1 MPYTC
6 SYSNKEKEKN
16 TLRFYTS
23 QLDYFGFSKQPSP
36 SVAWFRV

>member
-6 SYSNKEKEKN
+6 SYSNKEKRKKN

-36 SVAWFRV
+36 MLA